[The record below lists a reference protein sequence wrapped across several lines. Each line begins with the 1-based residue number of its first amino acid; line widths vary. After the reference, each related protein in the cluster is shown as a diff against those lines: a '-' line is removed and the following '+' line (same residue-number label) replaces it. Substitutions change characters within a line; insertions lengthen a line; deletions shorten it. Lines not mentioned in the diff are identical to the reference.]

1 MPPLQQLLSMD
12 TSAATISA
20 DRLRQLSKLTE
31 PISWVG
37 RTYVVG
43 GDALMKLRLSPDLQL
58 VIRDVI
64 SNSIAQSAD
73 VPTSQVLTFAAAKV
87 SLSLEFRGVGFGS
100 ADSSAT
106 ADTHPGLAAVRDAL
120 SQLAGGF
127 DQRHIAVS
135 FAPLVVPDQNAAAAA
150 AAGSAARRMLASQ
163 AQQQQGQLLRG
174 TPRQVYAR

>member
-1 MPPLQQLLSMD
+1 MSMD

-73 VPTSQVLTFAAAKV
+73 VPASQVLTFAAANV

-127 DQRHIAVS
+127 DQRHIAVR
-135 FAPLVVPDQNAAAAA
+135 FAPLAVPDQTAA

>member
-20 DRLRQLSKLTE
+20 DRLRQLAKLTE
-31 PISWVG
+31 PVSWVG
-37 RTYVVG
+37 KTYVVG
-43 GDALMKLRLSPDLQL
+43 GDALLKLRLSPDLQL

-73 VPTSQVLTFAAAKV
+73 VPASQVLTFAAANV

-106 ADTHPGLAAVRDAL
+106 ADSHPGLAAVRDAL

-135 FAPLVVPDQNAAAAA
+135 FAPLAVPTSGAA
-150 AAGSAARRMLASQ
+150 AAGSAGRRMLASQ
-163 AQQQQGQLLRG
+163 AQQQQGQLPRG
-174 TPRQVYAR
+174 APRLVYAR

>member
-20 DRLRQLSKLTE
+20 DRLRQLAKSTE
-31 PISWVG
+31 QISWVG

-43 GDALMKLRLSPDLQL
+43 GDALLKLRLSPDLQL

-73 VPTSQVLTFAAAKV
+73 VPASQVLTFAAANV

-135 FAPLVVPDQNAAAAA
+135 FAPLAGPDQSAAAA
-150 AAGSAARRMLASQ
+150 AAGSAARRMLASL

-174 TPRQVYAR
+174 APRQVYAR